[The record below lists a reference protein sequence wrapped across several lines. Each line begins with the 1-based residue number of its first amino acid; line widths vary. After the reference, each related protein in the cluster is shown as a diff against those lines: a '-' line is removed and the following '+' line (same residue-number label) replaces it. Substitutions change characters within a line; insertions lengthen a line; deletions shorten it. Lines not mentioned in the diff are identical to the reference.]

1 MKAGIAFEILVKRIL
16 ISVGFSEVQSD
27 GTYIYDGSSGQM
39 LQGLGEAHNADVL
52 LEPPVQTPFLNKI
65 RLLVECKDYKRKVGL
80 DVVRDALGL
89 REDVN
94 HFELG
99 ITFPGGHVERGES
112 FTDAVIREVWEET
125 GLKISEPK
133 LCGIKDWMKDEE
145 TRYIVLLYKTDKF
158 EGIVTSSEE
167 GDVFWLTL
175 DEMKQRKL
183 AYGMDKML
191 EVFLNDNI
199 SEYFFFEENGKWI
212 EELK

>member
-1 MKAGIAFEILVKRIL
+1 MARTEKVIMTNMCMV
-16 ISVGFSEVQSD
+16 FSENRVLVQD
-27 GTYIYDGSSGQM
+27 KRD
-39 LQGLGEAHNADVL
+39 D
-52 LEPPVQTPFLNKI
+52 
-65 RLLVECKDYKRKVGL
+65 DYS
-80 DVVRDALGL
+80 
-89 REDVN
+89 
-94 HFELG
+94 G

-112 FTDAVIREVWEET
+112 FTDVVIREVWEET

-167 GDVFWLTL
+167 GNVFWLTL

-191 EVFLNDNI
+191 EVFLNSLKINI
-199 SEYFFFEENGKWI
+199 VNPPYKCYSSYITKYINPHFNLQGVCYEEIKTISDKYRKGTSGYVI
-212 EELK
+212 

>member
-1 MKAGIAFEILVKRIL
+1 M
-16 ISVGFSEVQSD
+16 
-27 GTYIYDGSSGQM
+27 
-39 LQGLGEAHNADVL
+39 
-52 LEPPVQTPFLNKI
+52 
-65 RLLVECKDYKRKVGL
+65 
-80 DVVRDALGL
+80 
-89 REDVN
+89 
-94 HFELG
+94 
-99 ITFPGGHVERGES
+99 ERGES

-175 DEMKQRKL
+175 DEIKQRKL

>member
-1 MKAGIAFEILVKRIL
+1 MARTEKVIMTNMCMV
-16 ISVGFSEVQSD
+16 FSENRVLVQD
-27 GTYIYDGSSGQM
+27 KTDDDSS
-39 LQGLGEAHNADVL
+39 
-52 LEPPVQTPFLNKI
+52 
-65 RLLVECKDYKRKVGL
+65 
-80 DVVRDALGL
+80 
-89 REDVN
+89 
-94 HFELG
+94 G
-99 ITFPGGHVERGES
+99 ITFPGGH
-112 FTDAVIREVWEET
+112 AVIREVWEET

-167 GDVFWLTL
+167 GDVFWLAL

>member
-1 MKAGIAFEILVKRIL
+1 MNMVKRNSEIKPFYSNFLDDFLNTGLSAFEDRRGVTALNVKEDEKEL
-16 ISVGFSEVQSD
+16 
-27 GTYIYDGSSGQM
+27 
-39 LQGLGEAHNADVL
+39 A
-52 LEPPVQTPFLNKI
+52 LELRVPGMKKEDIHL
-65 RLLVECKDYKRKVGL
+65 DYKDGILTISGEKNEEKEEK
-80 DVVRDALGL
+80 DRDKT
-89 REDVN
+89 DDDYS
-94 HFELG
+94 G

-167 GDVFWLTL
+167 WDVFWLTL